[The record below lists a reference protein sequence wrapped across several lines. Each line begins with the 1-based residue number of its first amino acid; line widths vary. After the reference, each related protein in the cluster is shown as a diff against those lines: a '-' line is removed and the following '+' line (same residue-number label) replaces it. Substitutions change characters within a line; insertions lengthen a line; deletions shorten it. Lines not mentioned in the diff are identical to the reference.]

1 MKERRKLT
9 VWKGTYVAL
18 IVSQGILWVLTKRS
32 EHDYDK
38 KQAYW
43 KLNPL
48 DLKNRGSTQI
58 FWSQNLVHSTQSAE
72 RQNSGWMPQHFFL
85 SSIDN

>member
-1 MKERRKLT
+1 MKECRKLT

-43 KLNPL
+43 N
-48 DLKNRGSTQI
+48 
-58 FWSQNLVHSTQSAE
+58 
-72 RQNSGWMPQHFFL
+72 
-85 SSIDN
+85 